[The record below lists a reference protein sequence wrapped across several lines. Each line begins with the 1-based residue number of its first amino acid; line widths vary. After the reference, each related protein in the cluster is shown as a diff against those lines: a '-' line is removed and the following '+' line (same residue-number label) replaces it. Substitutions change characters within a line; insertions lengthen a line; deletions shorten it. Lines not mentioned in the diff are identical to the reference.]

1 MTEAD
6 GACGSW
12 QPDEATGLVVNGPE
26 TITFRRLLPGD
37 YAVYVNAYGRDEQED
52 LESEEGVVHYFTET
66 PFHVDVWL
74 GNSKSVTTLVDTV
87 THAQAGG
94 KWFSA
99 GTVRS
104 REVSHRGLCAGALD
118 RLQEFAGLGERLLCY
133 TWERAASAGGA
144 VVPYPLNGAARRALV
159 RRLVHDVE
167 QQAELRVRVYR
178 VDHLVHVLQ
187 HHRDGVLQLLERG
200 DAPAVPVVAGGPAR
214 LQTATAVGRAIG
226 ECACAAAN
234 TSTGWTFG
242 GGGGD
247 GGRGGKPV
255 SSSSSKKNQTAKSNS
270 GAASRMEA
278 IYKASASPRKKKQ
291 AAVAAK

>member
-144 VVPYPLNGAARRALV
+144 VVPYPLNGAARRALEGAAA
-159 RRLVHDVE
+159 RRV
-167 QQAELRVRVYR
+167 AR
-178 VDHLVHVLQ
+178 
-187 HHRDGVLQLLERG
+187 RG
-200 DAPAVPVVAGGPAR
+200 RAKSAPARRAGAGAGGR
-214 LQTATAVGRAIG
+214 AVRADPP
-226 ECACAAAN
+226 AAA
-234 TSTGWTFG
+234 
-242 GGGGD
+242 
-247 GGRGGKPV
+247 
-255 SSSSSKKNQTAKSNS
+255 
-270 GAASRMEA
+270 AAAAAEA
-278 IYKASASPRKKKQ
+278 GQ
-291 AAVAAK
+291 H